1 MNAFASR
8 LTPYFLLLM
17 LIATIIDV
25 NAAEAPLYNTKE
37 IKANL
42 DEDNSYWELDLGFA
56 LEFNKNYIKG
66 INDDKNGD
74 LNALAILSGGYYY
87 GDFFVEVSP
96 LIGRPFTL
104 GYSLQRTRHFVV
116 NIIAESLF
124 SGFDEKSQNHG
135 TQLNG
140 INKRKTSLDSGLEVY
155 YSHQYGETRFR
166 ALYDISNTHNG
177 YIIAFDHAYPL
188 FMKRWTI
195 WPSYGITWLSEN
207 TTNYYFGID
216 KNEVRP
222 NRPLYQPSNS
232 FTHKLNLY
240 IAYQYN
246 TRLSFIG
253 YGDYILFSG
262 NIKNSP
268 LVTESNNSYR
278 IGMGVMWSF

>member
-1 MNAFASR
+1 MNVFATR
-8 LTPYFLLLM
+8 LALFLLTVSYFV
-17 LIATIIDV
+17 INVHTF
-25 NAAEAPLYNTKE
+25 AAESPIYNTKE
-37 IKANL
+37 IKNNL
-42 DEDNSYWELDLGFA
+42 DEDNSYWELDIGFS
-56 LEFNKNYIKG
+56 LEFNKNYIRG
-66 INDDKNGD
+66 INKNKSGD
-74 LNALAILSGGYYY
+74 LNASAILSGGYYY
-87 GDFFVEVSP
+87 RDFFVEASP

-124 SGFDEKSQNHG
+124 QGFDQSSQNHG

-140 INKRKTSLDSGLEVY
+140 INERKTSLDAGLEAY
-155 YSHQYGETRFR
+155 YSHRYGETRFR

-177 YIIAFDHAYPL
+177 YIMAFDHAYPL

-207 TTNYYFGID
+207 TTDYYFGID
-216 KNEVRP
+216 QNEITPSRP
-222 NRPLYQPSNS
+222 FYQPSNS

-246 TRLSFIG
+246 THFSFIG
-253 YGDYILFSG
+253 YGDYILFSS

-268 LVTESNNSYR
+268 LVTTSNNSYR
-278 IGMGVMWSF
+278 IGLGVMWSF